1 MDLCRYCCNITLKRP
16 SQSQLRCAAHQ
27 PSGEA
32 LQKSAHDGCPLC
44 SKFWAAL
51 CDENEMAYDLHH
63 PRHIDK
69 EGIASDVYYDK
80 SSSVMLQS
88 RRNHYGGIRIIC
100 GRLVALIHSPGTFL
114 VGVATHAVTLN
125 LLTFVDTLDDLLSR
139 AYVSPDGRWLP
150 GLNILLSRPSVSPEC
165 RWVPGPDHI
174 TNPSANLKDD
184 CTGSN
189 VNLELAKVWIRDC
202 STGHDLCDTGFFQ
215 TPPVLPSRVICVKNL
230 QAPYLFETQG
240 MCSEYLTLSYCW
252 GHGKRLLTT
261 KQTYPVFQTGLPADG
276 QMPLTFQDAFEVSK
290 ALGYQYIWIDALCII
305 QEDEQDVQKE
315 MAKMGDIYQN
325 STVTIFAASGNT
337 TDSGLFV
344 ARNGPANK
352 PTTVSMTMDH
362 NDCLRTQDFTFLR
375 PEYHAINPL
384 STRGW
389 VSKISDLF
397 SDCMY

>member
-1 MDLCRYCCNITLKRP
+1 LREIGGSHPFAGYVFGGRGHSCSYVKLANIRRYSERP
-16 SQSQLRCAAHQ
+16 FVSCIRFSGRSVAAR
-27 PSGEA
+27 SE
-32 LQKSAHDGCPLC
+32 
-44 SKFWAAL
+44 
-51 CDENEMAYDLHH
+51 H
-63 PRHIDK
+63 PFI
-69 EGIASDVYYDK
+69 
-80 SSSVMLQS
+80 SS
-88 RRNHYGGIRIIC
+88 IC
-100 GRLVALIHSPGTFL
+100 F
-114 VGVATHAVTLN
+114 
-125 LLTFVDTLDDLLSR
+125 
-139 AYVSPDGRWLP
+139 
-150 GLNILLSRPSVSPEC
+150 PEC

-174 TNPSANLKDD
+174 TNPSANLTDD
-184 CTGSN
+184 CTGSH
-189 VNLELAKVWIRDC
+189 VNLELAKVWIQDC
-202 STGHDLCDTGFFQ
+202 STGHDLCDTGFSQ

-230 QAPYLFETQG
+230 QTPYLFETQG
-240 MCSEYLTLSYCW
+240 MYSEYLALSYCW

-261 KQTYPVFQTGLPADG
+261 KQTYPVFQTGLPTDG
-276 QMPLTFQDAFEVSK
+276 QMPLTFQDAFKVSR

-305 QEDEQDVQKE
+305 QDDEQDVQKE

-325 STVTIFAASGNT
+325 STVTIFAANGNT

-352 PTTVSMTMDH
+352 PTTVSMTIDD